1 MLNDSDLR
9 NALRGPE
16 TEAKPPESLL
26 RRMLWI
32 SRLYL
37 SSLIEGQPTPQ
48 WLACMLDG
56 PGDRRLLRA
65 LMRVW
70 DPILAASDERL
81 RLHSPDCPRLS
92 LHEQALVTAVRSLQ
106 KTGGAEFD
114 AAMLSILPRSAARLV
129 RPAIQTLADT
139 LARLELDAGSVGR
152 PAAKAREGSL
162 PVDGSRKL
170 H

>member
-9 NALRGPE
+9 KALHARE
-16 TEAKPPESLL
+16 IDSTPPESLL
-26 RRMLWI
+26 RRMLWM

-56 PGDRRLLRA
+56 SGDRRLLRA

-70 DPILAASDERL
+70 DPILATSDERL
-81 RLHSPDCPRLS
+81 ELHNPDCPCLS
-92 LHEQALVTAVRSLQ
+92 VHEQALVTAVRSLQ
-106 KTGGAEFD
+106 KAGGAGFEG
-114 AAMLSILPRSAARLV
+114 AMLAVLPRSSVRIV
-129 RPAIQTLADT
+129 RPAMQNLADT
-139 LARLELDAGSVGR
+139 LDQLELV
-152 PAAKAREGSL
+152 AKRKSEPTVTARERL
-162 PVDGSRKL
+162 VMVNGSRKL